1 MRLYDRTHMSPPPLD
16 SSSRSLDTLDREH
29 LIHPVAAWRQHE
41 ERGALVLSTG
51 RGSWLTDVHGREL
64 LDAFA
69 GLWCVNV
76 GYGQESVVEAATD
89 QLRKLPY
96 ATGYFGFASEPA
108 IRLAAKLVEL
118 TPPSLTRAYLTLGG
132 SEAVDAAVRFIVQYW
147 NARGRPAKK
156 HFIALERGYHGSSST
171 GAGLTALPVFHRGF
185 DLPLPTQHYIPSP
198 NPYRHPQGND
208 AQALIASSVAALRTK
223 VAELGADNV
232 AAFFCEPIQGSGGVI
247 VPPAGWLK
255 AMREAARELD
265 ILFAADEVITGFG
278 RTGPMFACEAES
290 VDPDV
295 MTLAKGLTAGYVPMG
310 ATMLSERIYATIAD
324 AAPAGTP
331 IGHGAT
337 YSGHPVSAAVALEVL
352 RLYGEGGVLANGQ
365 RVATHFAAGPDELR
379 AHPLGGDARYRG
391 LLGALEL
398 VSDKSTKRGFDP
410 SLALPDRIFAAAY
423 DNGVVFRCFSDAIL
437 GFAPALTY
445 TEAEFEA
452 LFKRLR
458 RTLDQVL
465 EAREVR
471 AALV

>member
-1 MRLYDRTHMSPPPLD
+1 MLD
-16 SSSRSLDTLDREH
+16 
-29 LIHPVAAWRQHE
+29 
-41 ERGALVLSTG
+41 TG

-69 GLWCVNV
+69 GLWCVNI
-76 GYGQESVVEAATD
+76 GYGQESVVEAATN
-89 QLRKLPY
+89 QMRKLPY

-156 HFIALERGYHGSSST
+156 HFISLERGYHGSSST

-198 NPYRHPQGND
+198 NPYRHPQGDD
-208 AQALIASSVAALRTK
+208 AQALIASSVAALRAK

-247 VPPAGWLK
+247 VPPTGWLK

-265 ILFAADEVITGFG
+265 ILFVVDEVITGFG
-278 RTGPMFACEAES
+278 RTGPMFACEAEG
-290 VDPDV
+290 VDPDL

-310 ATMLSERIYATIAD
+310 ATMLSEPIYAAIAD
-324 AAPAGTP
+324 AAPPGVA

-337 YSGHPVSAAVALEVL
+337 YSAHPVGAAVALEVL
-352 RLYGEGGVLANGQ
+352 RLYDEGGVIANGQ
-365 RVATHFAAGPDELR
+365 RVARTLCRGPRRFAGASTGRRCTVSRPPRCAR
-379 AHPLGGDARYRG
+379 ARKRQGDQA
-391 LLGALEL
+391 
-398 VSDKSTKRGFDP
+398 
-410 SLALPDRIFAAAY
+410 
-423 DNGVVFRCFSDAIL
+423 
-437 GFAPALTY
+437 
-445 TEAEFEA
+445 
-452 LFKRLR
+452 RLR
-458 RTLDQVL
+458 CLARDFRTESSQLHTPMASCSAASAMRSSGSRPPL
-465 EAREVR
+465 RLPRRSSRCCSRACGVR
-471 AALV
+471 STRC

>member
-1 MRLYDRTHMSPPPLD
+1 MSPPPLD

-147 NARGRPAKK
+147 NARSRPAKK
-156 HFIALERGYHGSSST
+156 HFISLERGYHGSSST

-265 ILFAADEVITGFG
+265 ILFVADEVITGFG

-365 RVATHFAAGPDELR
+365 RVATHFAAGLDELR
-379 AHPLGGDARYRG
+379 AHPLVGDARYRG

-445 TEAEFEA
+445 REAEFEA

>member
-1 MRLYDRTHMSPPPLD
+1 
-16 SSSRSLDTLDREH
+16 
-29 LIHPVAAWRQHE
+29 
-41 ERGALVLSTG
+41 
-51 RGSWLTDVHGREL
+51 
-64 LDAFA
+64 
-69 GLWCVNV
+69 
-76 GYGQESVVEAATD
+76 
-89 QLRKLPY
+89 
-96 ATGYFGFASEPA
+96 
-108 IRLAAKLVEL
+108 
-118 TPPSLTRAYLTLGG
+118 
-132 SEAVDAAVRFIVQYW
+132 
-147 NARGRPAKK
+147 
-156 HFIALERGYHGSSST
+156 
-171 GAGLTALPVFHRGF
+171 
-185 DLPLPTQHYIPSP
+185 
-198 NPYRHPQGND
+198 
-208 AQALIASSVAALRTK
+208 
-223 VAELGADNV
+223 
-232 AAFFCEPIQGSGGVI
+232 
-247 VPPAGWLK
+247 
-255 AMREAARELD
+255 
-265 ILFAADEVITGFG
+265 
-278 RTGPMFACEAES
+278 
-290 VDPDV
+290 
-295 MTLAKGLTAGYVPMG
+295 MG

-365 RVATHFAAGPDELR
+365 RVATHFAAGLDELR
-379 AHPLGGDARYRG
+379 AHPLVGDARYRG

>member
-1 MRLYDRTHMSPPPLD
+1 MKFSKRRDNDMKRGAQAPKQHARRASAVLSFVPHAPLQPNPYESPSPRLRDALAA
-16 SSSRSLDTLDREH
+16 LDRAH
-29 LIHPVAAWRQHE
+29 LVHPVSAWRQHE
-41 ERGALVLSTG
+41 ERGPLVLDTG

-69 GLWCVNV
+69 GLWCVNI
-76 GYGQESVVEAATD
+76 GYGQESVVEAATN
-89 QLRKLPY
+89 QMRKLPY

-156 HFIALERGYHGSSST
+156 HFISLERGYHGSSST

-198 NPYRHPQGND
+198 NPYRHPQGDD
-208 AQALIASSVAALRTK
+208 AQALIASSVAALRAK

-265 ILFAADEVITGFG
+265 ILFVVDEVITGFG
-278 RTGPMFACEAES
+278 RTGPMFACEAEG
-290 VDPDV
+290 VDPDL

-310 ATMLSERIYATIAD
+310 ATMLSEPIYAAIAD
-324 AAPAGTP
+324 AAPPASRSDTARP
-331 IGHGAT
+331 IRRIPWARRSHSKCCACT
-337 YSGHPVSAAVALEVL
+337 TKEASLPMASAL
-352 RLYGEGGVLANGQ
+352 RETLPPASTICVNIRWLAMH
-365 RVATHFAAGPDELR
+365 AIAA
-379 AHPLGGDARYRG
+379 
-391 LLGALEL
+391 
-398 VSDKSTKRGFDP
+398 SS
-410 SLALPDRIFAAAY
+410 
-423 DNGVVFRCFSDAIL
+423 
-437 GFAPALTY
+437 
-445 TEAEFEA
+445 
-452 LFKRLR
+452 
-458 RTLDQVL
+458 
-465 EAREVR
+465 VR
-471 AALV
+471 SSS

>member
-147 NARGRPAKK
+147 NGRGRPAKK
-156 HFIALERGYHGSSST
+156 HFISLERGYHGSSST
-171 GAGLTALPVFHRGF
+171 GAGLTALPLFHRGF

-265 ILFAADEVITGFG
+265 ILFVADEVITGFG

-365 RVATHFAAGPDELR
+365 RVATHFAAGLDELR
-379 AHPLGGDARYRG
+379 AHPLVGDARYRG

-410 SLALPDRIFAAAY
+410 SLALPDRVFAAAY